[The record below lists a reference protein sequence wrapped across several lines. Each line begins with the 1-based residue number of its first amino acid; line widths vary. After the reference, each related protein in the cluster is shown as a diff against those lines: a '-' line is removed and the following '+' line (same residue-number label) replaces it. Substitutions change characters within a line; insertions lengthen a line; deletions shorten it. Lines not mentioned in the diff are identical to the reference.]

1 MTAPKMSEDLRP
13 LSDMKSSP
21 GEVVVQVQR
30 TGRPVYLTR
39 YGKGVA
45 VVLSLEAYED
55 LQASDAKMKLIAALR
70 ESERAIK
77 AGEVVDHAEVDE
89 LLKAWESD
97 A

>member
-1 MTAPKMSEDLRP
+1 MAAPKMSEDLRP

-21 GEVVVQVQR
+21 GDIVGQVQR

-55 LQASDAKMKLIAALR
+55 LQVSAAKMKLIAVLR
-70 ESERAIK
+70 EAERA
-77 AGEVVDHAEVDE
+77 AASGEVVEHAEVDE
-89 LLKAWESD
+89 MLKAWESD

>member
-1 MTAPKMSEDLRP
+1 MTVPKMSEDLRP

-21 GEVVVQVQR
+21 GDVVGQVRR

-45 VVLSLEAYED
+45 VVLSLEAYEE
-55 LQASDAKMKLIAALR
+55 LQVSAAKMKLIAALR
-70 ESERAIK
+70 ESERAVLS
-77 AGEVVDHAEVDE
+77 GDVVDHSEVDE
-89 LLKAWESD
+89 MLKAWESD